1 MAEAPMN
8 APAPGPKPAGPA
20 SGVDAGDI
28 QGLVRFG
35 FKHHT
40 EAVFL
45 LLRVRDAAAAR
56 AWLAGVP
63 VTSAVDANPVPDSA
77 LQIAVTSEGLHAL
90 GVSADIVGAFS
101 QEFLDGM
108 AGDPSRARRL
118 GDEGPSDP
126 KYWIWG
132 SGERVPH
139 CAVLLYA
146 LPGCLE
152 ARRLAIEAQ
161 CAAGFELLERLG
173 TTDMGGKEP
182 FGFADGISQPQLDWG
197 LTRPASD
204 RMQYQ
209 YTNLSCLGEF
219 LLGYPNEYGLYT
231 PRPLLEPSRDAGGLL
246 PRAPEVPG
254 CSDLGRNGSYLV
266 VRQLRQDVSG
276 FWRAL
281 DRYAAGDA
289 AERERLAAAMVG
301 RTRPGQP
308 IVDPSATTLNDF
320 TYGADPDGVR
330 CPLGAHIRRTNPR
343 NADLPDGPSGILSR
357 LIRILGFD
365 AAARGRDLVSSTRY
379 HRLLR
384 RGREYGTAVSLDQ
397 ALGGAA
403 AATDVGLH
411 FMCLNANNQRQF
423 EFVQN
428 AWIVG
433 NRFNGLHDE
442 SDPLLGNRRAGP
454 GGTPSDGFSM
464 PQSGGPA
471 RRLSAVPQ
479 FVTVAG
485 GAYFFLPGIR
495 ALRFLAS
502 A

>member
-1 MAEAPMN
+1 VAETAVN
-8 APAPGPKPAGPA
+8 A
-20 SGVDAGDI
+20 DDI

-45 LLRVRDAAAAR
+45 LLRVREPQAAR
-56 AWLAGVP
+56 AWLAGVSI
-63 VTSAVDANPVPDSA
+63 TSAVEVNPLPDSA
-77 LQIAVTSEGLHAL
+77 LQIALTSDGLRAL
-90 GVSADIVGAFS
+90 GVSADIVEGFS

-118 GDEGPSDP
+118 GDEGASDP
-126 KYWIWG
+126 KYWGWG
-132 SGERVPH
+132 SGDRVPH

-152 ARRLAIEAQ
+152 ARRLAVEAQ

-182 FGFADGISQPQLDWG
+182 FGFTDGISQPQLDWD
-197 LTRPASD
+197 LTQPASD
-204 RMQYQ
+204 RTQLE

-231 PRPLLEPSRDAGGLL
+231 PRPLLDPPRDSRGLL
-246 PRAPEVPG
+246 PRATEAPDR
-254 CSDLGRNGSYLV
+254 SDLGRNGSYLV
-266 VRQLRQDVSG
+266 VRQLRQDVRG

-289 AERERLAAAMVG
+289 AERERLGAAMVG

-308 IVDPSATTLNDF
+308 IVDPSSATLNDF
-320 TYGADPDGVR
+320 TYGADTDGVR

-343 NADLPDGPSGILSR
+343 NADLPAGPPGILSR
-357 LIRILGFD
+357 LVRMLGFD

-384 RGREYGTAVSLDQ
+384 RGREYGTAVSIDQ
-397 ALGGAA
+397 ALRGAA
-403 AATDVGLH
+403 AETEVGLH
-411 FMCLNANNQRQF
+411 FMCLNANIQRQF
-423 EFVQN
+423 EFVQS
-428 AWIVG
+428 AWIAG
-433 NRFNGLHDE
+433 NRFDGLHDE
-442 SDPLLGNRRAGP
+442 SDPLLGNRRPGP
-454 GGTPSDGFSM
+454 GATPSDGFSM
-464 PQSGGPA
+464 PQPNGPA
-471 RRLSAVPQ
+471 RRISAVPR
-479 FVTVAG
+479 FVTVTG

>member
-1 MAEAPMN
+1 MN
-8 APAPGPKPAGPA
+8 AQVQAQQSPGRR
-20 SGVDAGDI
+20 SGVDADDI

-35 FKHHT
+35 YKHYT

-45 LLRVRDAAAAR
+45 LLRVREAQAAR
-56 AWLAGVP
+56 AWLAGVS
-63 VTSAVDANPVPDSA
+63 VTSAVEMNPLPQYA
-77 LQIAVTSEGLHAL
+77 LQIAVTSEGLRAL
-90 GVSADIVGAFS
+90 GVSADIIGGFS

-126 KYWIWG
+126 RYWIWG
-132 SGERVPH
+132 SGDRVPH

-152 ARRLAIEAQ
+152 ARRLAVEAQ
-161 CAAGFELLERLG
+161 CAAGFELVQRLG
-173 TTDMGGKEP
+173 TIDMGGKEP
-182 FGFADGISQPQLDWG
+182 FGFTDGISQPQLDWD
-197 LTRPASD
+197 LAQPASD
-204 RMQYQ
+204 RTQLEYA
-209 YTNLSCLGEF
+209 NLSCLGEF

-231 PRPLLEPSRDAGGLL
+231 PRPLLYPSRDARGLL
-246 PRAPEVPG
+246 PRAAEVPDRA
-254 CSDLGRNGSYLV
+254 DLGRNGSYLV
-266 VRQLRQDVSG
+266 IRQLRQDVAG

-289 AERERLAAAMVG
+289 AERDRLAAAMVG

-308 IVDPSATTLNDF
+308 IVDPSAGTLNDF
-320 TYGADPDGVR
+320 TYGADPEGIR

-343 NADLPDGPSGILSR
+343 NADLPAGAPGILSR
-357 LIRILGFD
+357 LIRTLGFNPS
-365 AAARGRDLVSSTRY
+365 ARGLDLVSSTRY

-384 RGREYGTAVSLDQ
+384 RGREYGTAMSIDE
-397 ALGGAA
+397 ALRETAA
-403 AATDVGLH
+403 GTEAGLH
-411 FMCLNANNQRQF
+411 FMCLNANLQRQF

-428 AWIVG
+428 AWIIG

-442 SDPLLGNRRAGP
+442 SDPLLGNRRPGP
-454 GGTPSDGFSM
+454 GATPSDGFSM
-464 PQSGGPA
+464 PQSDGPA
-471 RRLSAVPQ
+471 RRLAAVPQ
-479 FVTVAG
+479 FVTVTG

-495 ALRFLAS
+495 ALRFLAL

>member
-1 MAEAPMN
+1 MN
-8 APAPGPKPAGPA
+8 APVPVAK
-20 SGVDAGDI
+20 SKIDSDDI
-28 QGLVRFG
+28 QGLVRFA

-45 LLRVRDAAAAR
+45 LLRVRDVPAAR
-56 AWLAGVP
+56 AWLAGVS
-63 VTSAVDANPVPDSA
+63 VTSAVELNPLPDSA
-77 LQIAVTSEGLHAL
+77 LQIAVTSEGLRAL
-90 GVSADIVGAFS
+90 GVSDEAVAGFS

-108 AGDPSRARRL
+108 AGDSNRARRL

-126 KYWIWG
+126 KYWNWG
-132 SGERVPH
+132 SGDRVPH
-139 CAVLLYA
+139 CALLLYA

-161 CAAGFELLERLG
+161 CAAGFELLQRLG
-173 TTDMGGKEP
+173 TSDMGGREP
-182 FGFADGISQPQLDWG
+182 FGFTDGISQPQLDWG
-197 LTRPASD
+197 LTQPASD
-204 RMQYQ
+204 RSQLE

-231 PRPLLEPSRDAGGLL
+231 PRPLLDPSRDARGLL
-246 PRAPEVPG
+246 PRAPEEPELA
-254 CSDLGRNGSYLV
+254 DLGRNGSYLV

-281 DRYAAGDA
+281 DAFAGGNA

-308 IVDPSATTLNDF
+308 IVDPSAANQNDF
-320 TYGADPDGVR
+320 TYGADPEGIR

-343 NADLPDGPSGILSR
+343 NADLPAGTPGILAR
-357 LIRILGFD
+357 LVRTLGFD
-365 AAARGRDLVSSTRY
+365 ARARALDLVSSTRY

-384 RGREYGTAVSLDQ
+384 RGREYGAALNVDQ
-397 ALGGAA
+397 ALSGTA
-403 AATDVGLH
+403 AATESGLQ
-411 FMCLNANNQRQF
+411 FMCLNANIQRQF
-423 EFVQN
+423 EFVQS
-428 AWIVG
+428 AWIAG

-442 SDPLLGNRRAGP
+442 SDPLLGNRRLGP
-454 GGTPSDGFSM
+454 GATPSDGFSM
-464 PQSGGPA
+464 PQPEGPA

-479 FVTVAG
+479 FVTVTG

>member
-1 MAEAPMN
+1 MN
-8 APAPGPKPAGPA
+8 AQVQAQLSPGRN
-20 SGVDAGDI
+20 VDPGDI

-45 LLRVRDAAAAR
+45 LLRVREAQAAR
-56 AWLAGVP
+56 AWLAGVS
-63 VTSAVDANPVPDSA
+63 VTSAVEVKPLPDCV
-77 LQIAVTSEGLHAL
+77 LQIALTSDGLRAL
-90 GVSADIVGAFS
+90 GVSNDIVDGFS

-126 KYWIWG
+126 RYWMWG
-132 SGERVPH
+132 SGDRMPH

-161 CAAGFELLERLG
+161 CTAGFELLQRLG

-182 FGFADGISQPQLDWG
+182 FGFTDGISQPQLDWD
-197 LTRPASD
+197 LAQPASD
-204 RMQYQ
+204 RTQLE

-231 PRPLLEPSRDAGGLL
+231 PRPLLDPSRDTRGLL
-246 PRAPEVPG
+246 PRAPEVPDR
-254 CSDLGRNGSYLV
+254 SDLGRNGSYLV

-281 DRYAAGDA
+281 DRCAAGDA

-308 IVDPSATTLNDF
+308 IVDPSSATQNNF
-320 TYGADPDGVR
+320 TYGADPDGIR

-343 NADLPDGPSGILSR
+343 NADLPAGAPGILSR
-357 LIRILGFD
+357 LVRTLGFD

-384 RGREYGTAVSLDQ
+384 RGREYGTAMSIDQ
-397 ALGGAA
+397 ALRGAA
-403 AATDVGLH
+403 GETEVGLH
-411 FMCLNANNQRQF
+411 FMCLNANIQRQF

-428 AWIVG
+428 AWIIG

-442 SDPLLGNRRAGP
+442 SDPLLGNRRPGP
-454 GGTPSDGFSM
+454 GATPSDGFSM
-464 PQSGGPA
+464 PQSDGPA

>member
-1 MAEAPMN
+1 VN
-8 APAPGPKPAGPA
+8 AQVPGQK
-20 SGVDAGDI
+20 SSVDSDDV

-45 LLRVRDAAAAR
+45 LLRVRDAQAAC
-56 AWLAGVP
+56 AWLAGVS
-63 VTSAVDANPVPDSA
+63 VTSAAEMNPVPNCA
-77 LQIAVTSEGLHAL
+77 LQIAVTSDGLRAL
-90 GVSADIVGAFS
+90 GVSADIVDGFS

-126 KYWIWG
+126 KYWVWG
-132 SGERVPH
+132 SGNRVPH
-139 CAVLLYA
+139 CAILLYA

-161 CAAGFELLERLG
+161 CAAGFELLQRLG
-173 TTDMGGKEP
+173 TTDMGPDEP
-182 FGFADGISQPQLDWG
+182 FGFRDGISQPQLDWD
-197 LTRPASD
+197 LAQPASD
-204 RMQYQ
+204 RTQLE

-231 PRPLLEPSRDAGGLL
+231 PRPLLDPSRDAGGLL
-246 PRAPEVPG
+246 SRALEAPDR
-254 CSDLGRNGSYLV
+254 SDLGRNGSYLV

-301 RTRPGQP
+301 RTRQGQP
-308 IVDPSATTLNDF
+308 IVDASSATLNDF
-320 TYGADPDGVR
+320 TYGADPDGLR

-343 NADLPDGPSGILSR
+343 NADLPAGAPGILSR
-357 LIRILGFD
+357 LVRTLGFD
-365 AAARGRDLVSSTRY
+365 ATARGRDLVSSTRY

-384 RGREYGTAVSLDQ
+384 RGREYGTPVSIDQ
-397 ALGGAA
+397 ALTGA
-403 AATDVGLH
+403 TIETEVGLH
-411 FMCLNANNQRQF
+411 FMCLNANIQRQF
-423 EFVQN
+423 EFVQS
-428 AWIVG
+428 AWIAG

-442 SDPLLGNRRAGP
+442 SDPLLGNRRPGP
-454 GGTPSDGFSM
+454 GASLSDGFSM
-464 PQSGGPA
+464 PQPAGPA
-471 RRLSAVPQ
+471 RRLSSVPQ
-479 FVTVAG
+479 FVTVTG

>member
-1 MAEAPMN
+1 MAETPVN
-8 APAPGPKPAGPA
+8 PQVPVRT
-20 SGVDAGDI
+20 SRVDSDDV

-35 FKHHT
+35 YKHHT

-45 LLRVRDAAAAR
+45 LLRVREAQAAR
-56 AWLAGVP
+56 AWLAGVC
-63 VTSAVDANPVPDSA
+63 VTSAVEMNPVPDST
-77 LQIAVTSEGLHAL
+77 LQIAVSSDGLRAL
-90 GVSADIVGAFS
+90 GVSPDIVDGFS

-126 KYWIWG
+126 KYWAWG
-132 SGERVPH
+132 SGNRVPH

-161 CAAGFELLERLG
+161 CAAGFEVLQRLG
-173 TTDMGGKEP
+173 TTDIGPNEP
-182 FGFADGISQPQLDWG
+182 FGFRDGISQPQLDWD
-197 LTRPASD
+197 LAQPASD
-204 RMQYQ
+204 RTQLE

-231 PRPLLEPSRDAGGLL
+231 PRPLLDPSRDAGGLL
-246 PRAPEVPG
+246 PRALEAPDRL
-254 CSDLGRNGSYLV
+254 DLGRNGSYLV

-281 DRYAAGDA
+281 DRYAAGDP
-289 AERERLAAAMVG
+289 AERERLGAAMVG
-301 RTRPGQP
+301 RTRLGQP
-308 IVDPSATTLNDF
+308 IVDTSAATLNDF
-320 TYGADPDGVR
+320 TYGADPDGIR

-343 NADLPDGPSGILSR
+343 NADLPAGAPGILSR
-357 LIRILGFD
+357 LVRTLGFD

-384 RGREYGTAVSLDQ
+384 RGREYGAPVSIAQ
-397 ALGGAA
+397 ALAGTAME
-403 AATDVGLH
+403 TDVGLH
-411 FMCLNANNQRQF
+411 FMCLNANLQRQF

-428 AWIVG
+428 AWIIS

-442 SDPLLGNRRAGP
+442 SDPLLGNRQMGA

-464 PQSGGPA
+464 PQPAGPA
-471 RRLSAVPQ
+471 RRLSGVPQ
-479 FVTVAG
+479 FVTVTG

>member
-1 MAEAPMN
+1 MN
-8 APAPGPKPAGPA
+8 AKP
-20 SGVDAGDI
+20 DDI
-28 QGLVRFG
+28 QGLVRFA

-45 LLRVRDAAAAR
+45 LLRVRDVPAAR
-56 AWLAGVP
+56 AWLAGVS
-63 VTSAVDANPVPDSA
+63 VTSAVEMNPLPDSA
-77 LQIAVTSEGLHAL
+77 LQIAVTSAGLRAL
-90 GVSADIVGAFS
+90 GVSDEVVAGFS

-108 AGDPSRARRL
+108 AGDPNRARRL

-126 KYWIWG
+126 KYWNWG
-132 SGERVPH
+132 SGDRVPH
-139 CAVLLYA
+139 CAALLYA

-152 ARRLAIEAQ
+152 ARRLAVEAQ
-161 CAAGFELLERLG
+161 CAAGFELLQRLG
-173 TTDMGGKEP
+173 TSDMGGKEP
-182 FGFADGISQPQLDWG
+182 FGFTDGISQPQLDWG
-197 LTRPASD
+197 LTQPASD
-204 RMQYQ
+204 RSQLE

-231 PRPLLEPSRDAGGLL
+231 PRPLLDPSRDARGLL
-246 PRAPEVPG
+246 PRAPEEPERA
-254 CSDLGRNGSYLV
+254 DLGRNGSYLV

-281 DRYAAGDA
+281 DGYAGGNAS
-289 AERERLAAAMVG
+289 ERERLAAAIVG

-308 IVDPSATTLNDF
+308 IVDPSAATQNDF
-320 TYGADPDGVR
+320 TYGADPEGIR

-343 NADLPDGPSGILSR
+343 NADLPAGAPGIVSR
-357 LIRILGFD
+357 LVRTLGFD
-365 AAARGRDLVSSTRY
+365 ASARALDLVSSTRY

-384 RGREYGTAVSLDQ
+384 RGREYGVALNIDQ
-397 ALGGAA
+397 ALSGAA
-403 AATDVGLH
+403 AATESGLQ
-411 FMCLNANNQRQF
+411 FMCLNANIQRQF
-423 EFVQN
+423 EFVQS
-428 AWIVG
+428 AWIAS

-442 SDPLLGNRRAGP
+442 SDPLLGNRRLGP
-454 GGTPSDGFSM
+454 GATPSDSFSL
-464 PQSGGPA
+464 PQPEGPA

-479 FVTVAG
+479 FVTVTG

>member
-1 MAEAPMN
+1 MN
-8 APAPGPKPAGPA
+8 AQAGRT
-20 SGVDAGDI
+20 SGVDSGDI

-45 LLRVRDAAAAR
+45 LLRVREARAAR
-56 AWLAGVP
+56 AWLAGVS
-63 VTSAVDANPVPDSA
+63 VTSAVEMSPPPDSA
-77 LQIAVTSEGLHAL
+77 VQIAFTSEGLRAL
-90 GVSADIVGAFS
+90 EVSAGVVAGFS

-126 KYWIWG
+126 RYWSWG
-132 SGERVPH
+132 SGARVPH

-152 ARRLAIEAQ
+152 ARRAAIEAQ

-173 TTDMGGKEP
+173 TTDMGDKEP
-182 FGFADGISQPQLDWG
+182 FGFKDGISQPQLDWD
-197 LTRPASD
+197 LAQPASD
-204 RMQYQ
+204 RTQLE

-231 PRPLLEPSRDAGGLL
+231 PRPLLDPARDTRGLL
-246 PRAPEVPG
+246 PRAPEAPDRP
-254 CSDLGRNGSYLV
+254 DLGRNGSYLV
-266 VRQLRQDVSG
+266 MRQLRQDVAG

-281 DRYAAGDA
+281 DRYAGGNAS
-289 AERERLAAAMVG
+289 ERDRLAAAMVG
-301 RTRPGQP
+301 RTRSGQP
-308 IVDPSATTLNDF
+308 LVDPASADLNGFD
-320 TYGADPDGVR
+320 YGTDPDGTR

-343 NADLPDGPSGILSR
+343 NADLPAGAPGIVSR
-357 LIRILGFD
+357 LVRTLGFD

-384 RGREYGTAVSLDQ
+384 RGREFGTALSIDQ
-397 ALGGAA
+397 ALRAPAA
-403 AATDVGLH
+403 EAPVGLH
-411 FMCLNANNQRQF
+411 FMCLNANIQRQF

-442 SDPLLGNRRAGP
+442 SDPLLGNRRPGP
-454 GGTPSDGFSM
+454 GATSSDGFSM
-464 PQSGGPA
+464 PQSDGPA
-471 RRLSAVPQ
+471 RRLAAVPQ
-479 FVTVAG
+479 FVTVTG

>member
-1 MAEAPMN
+1 MSAPVPV
-8 APAPGPKPAGPA
+8 AKSKAD
-20 SGVDAGDI
+20 SDDI
-28 QGLVRFG
+28 QGLVRFA

-45 LLRVRDAAAAR
+45 LLRVREVQAAR
-56 AWLAGVP
+56 AWLAGVS
-63 VTSAVDANPVPDSA
+63 VTTAVETDPLPDSA
-77 LQIAVTSEGLHAL
+77 LQIAVTSDGLRAL
-90 GVSADIVGAFS
+90 GVRGEVVAGFS

-108 AGDPSRARRL
+108 AGDPNRARRL
-118 GDEGPSDP
+118 GDEGPNDP
-126 KYWIWG
+126 RYWIWG
-132 SGERVPH
+132 SGDRVPH

-161 CAAGFELLERLG
+161 CAAGFELLQRLG
-173 TTDMGGKEP
+173 TSDMGGKEP
-182 FGFADGISQPQLDWG
+182 FGFTDGISQPQLDWS
-197 LTRPASD
+197 LAQPASD
-204 RMQYQ
+204 RTQLE

-231 PRPLLEPSRDAGGLL
+231 PRPLLDPRRDAHGLL
-246 PRAPEVPG
+246 PRAPEEPER
-254 CSDLGRNGSYLV
+254 SDLGRNGSYLV

-281 DRYAAGDA
+281 DGYAAGDA

-308 IVDPSATTLNDF
+308 IVEPSAAALNDF
-320 TYGADPDGVR
+320 TYGADPEGVR

-343 NADLPDGPSGILSR
+343 NADLPPGAPGFLSR
-357 LIRILGFD
+357 LVRTLGFD
-365 AAARGRDLVSSTRY
+365 AAARALDLTSSTRY

-384 RGREYGTAVSLDQ
+384 RGREYGTALSIEQ

-403 AATDVGLH
+403 GETEAGLH
-411 FMCLNANNQRQF
+411 FMCLNANIQRQF
-423 EFVQN
+423 EFVQS
-428 AWIVG
+428 AWIAS

-442 SDPLLGNRRAGP
+442 SDPLLGSRRPGP
-454 GGTPSDGFSM
+454 GATPSDSFSL
-464 PQSGGPA
+464 PQPNGPA

-479 FVTVAG
+479 FVTVTG